1 MYNSAWKKIQQ
12 LSWKSQGTT
21 HFTKWAVIIG
31 LDLENVW
38 HRNASSNFKSSK
50 FGWSWCP
57 YRWPQHVLGFWCSRL
72 SDAYGVDIL
81 GGRDSARSKSSV
93 LITSGRDQTVRNRFR
108 RWLITQLWLCSFM
121 GAQDWRQSQATLT
134 NSRVCNSSLRQ
145 ATWELVVIS
154 MWILEVPELLGGR
167 GGQAPGR
174 K

>member
-1 MYNSAWKKIQQ
+1 MFSADHHFMYNSAWKKIQQ

-50 FGWSWCP
+50 FVWSWCP

-81 GGRDSARSKSSV
+81 GGRDSARSKSGV
-93 LITSGRDQTVRNRFR
+93 LITSGRDQSVRNRFR
-108 RWLITQLWLCSFM
+108 RWLIHTALTVLIHGCTRLKAVGIPLSCHSQLSPTP
-121 GAQDWRQSQATLT
+121 GSATAAWGKPHG
-134 NSRVCNSSLRQ
+134 S
-145 ATWELVVIS
+145 
-154 MWILEVPELLGGR
+154 
-167 GGQAPGR
+167 
-174 K
+174 